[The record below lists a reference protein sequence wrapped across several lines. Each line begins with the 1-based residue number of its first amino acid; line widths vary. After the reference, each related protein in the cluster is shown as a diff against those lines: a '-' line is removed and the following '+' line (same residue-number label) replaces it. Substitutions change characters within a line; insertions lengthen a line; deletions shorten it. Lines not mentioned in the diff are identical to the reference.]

1 MLGSLAL
8 TSCEDPDDRGSMV
21 AVAGEP
27 GASNSDGCRKEAQ
40 AGVRCFPV
48 KGLAVDIN
56 AASWAHY
63 QARQP

>member
-8 TSCEDPDDRGSMV
+8 TSCEDPDDQGSMM
-21 AVAGEP
+21 AEAGES
-27 GASNSDGCRKEAQ
+27 GACNSDSSRKEAQ

-48 KGLAVDIN
+48 RGLTVDIN

-63 QARQP
+63 QARKP